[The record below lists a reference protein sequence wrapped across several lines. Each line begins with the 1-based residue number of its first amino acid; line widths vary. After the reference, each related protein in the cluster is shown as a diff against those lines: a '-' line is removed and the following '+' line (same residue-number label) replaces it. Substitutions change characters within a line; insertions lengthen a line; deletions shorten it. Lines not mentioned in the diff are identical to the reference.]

1 MKFFIWSVEST
12 FLSQIPYEK
21 DRRYIKIHKQWF
33 GLQTY
38 FHISLLTP
46 DIVQNYLPS
55 LTALVMCVYKYVR
68 SNDCYVVYNHI
79 IYVPGIWFLCS
90 LLSHNLLTLH
100 VLYSIYTRHSILRF
114 IYLRKILK
122 LTLWHLNNSIE

>member
-21 DRRYIKIHKQWF
+21 DRRYIKIHEQWF

-55 LTALVMCVYKYVR
+55 LTALVMCVYKLYVR

-79 IYVPGIWFLCS
+79 IYVYYMIFM
-90 LLSHNLLTLH
+90 
-100 VLYSIYTRHSILRF
+100 
-114 IYLRKILK
+114 
-122 LTLWHLNNSIE
+122 

>member
-1 MKFFIWSVEST
+1 MKFFILICEST

-21 DRRYIKIHKQWF
+21 DRRYIKIHKQWL

-38 FHISLLTP
+38 FDISLLTP
-46 DIVQNYLPS
+46 NIVQNYLPS

-79 IYVPGIWFLCS
+79 IYVPVYDFYVVYCHI
-90 LLSHNLLTLH
+90 
-100 VLYSIYTRHSILRF
+100 IY
-114 IYLRKILK
+114 
-122 LTLWHLNNSIE
+122 

>member
-1 MKFFIWSVEST
+1 MICKLSELCENKNFNPVLWNSSFLSVEST

-21 DRRYIKIHKQWF
+21 DRRYIKIHEQWF

-55 LTALVMCVYKYVR
+55 LTALLMCVYKYVH

-79 IYVPGIWFLCS
+79 IYVYYMIFM
-90 LLSHNLLTLH
+90 
-100 VLYSIYTRHSILRF
+100 
-114 IYLRKILK
+114 
-122 LTLWHLNNSIE
+122 

>member
-1 MKFFIWSVEST
+1 MKFFILICEST

-21 DRRYIKIHKQWF
+21 DRRYIKIHEQWF

-38 FHISLLTP
+38 FDISLLTP

-55 LTALVMCVYKYVR
+55 LTALVMCVYKLYVR

-79 IYVPGIWFLCS
+79 IYVIWFLCS

-100 VLYSIYTRHSILRF
+100 VSYSIYTCHSMLRF
-114 IYLRKILK
+114 IYLRKILR
-122 LTLWHLNNSIE
+122 LTLWQLKNSID

>member
-1 MKFFIWSVEST
+1 MKFFILICEST

-21 DRRYIKIHKQWF
+21 DRRYIKIHKQWL

-38 FHISLLTP
+38 FDISLLTP

-55 LTALVMCVYKYVR
+55 LTALVMCVYKLYVR

-79 IYVPGIWFLCS
+79 IYVYYMIFM
-90 LLSHNLLTLH
+90 
-100 VLYSIYTRHSILRF
+100 
-114 IYLRKILK
+114 
-122 LTLWHLNNSIE
+122 